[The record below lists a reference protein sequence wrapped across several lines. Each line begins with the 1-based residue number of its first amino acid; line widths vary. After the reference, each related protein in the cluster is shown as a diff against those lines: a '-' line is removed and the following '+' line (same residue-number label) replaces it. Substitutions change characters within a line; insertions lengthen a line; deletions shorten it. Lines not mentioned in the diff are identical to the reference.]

1 MFKRSGGIWWV
12 CIRQKNAKP
21 IQKSLQTTDRKLA
34 KSIEAKIRTEIVEG
48 KYYKKPIGND
58 KTFSQLV
65 DKFMKEYAPKKSVN
79 MQNSY
84 AASIKHLIPFFGDSH
99 LSSITRKNISRYK
112 VLRRDE
118 GAKPSTI
125 NSELAML
132 SRAFTLAVD
141 EWEWLTN
148 KPFLKITREK
158 ENNEKGKYLTA
169 DEGKTLLENCPEWL
183 KDLVVFAL
191 NTGLRQDEQL
201 SLTWQRV
208 SLLRKTI
215 LIQETKSGKPRSV
228 PLNQTAISILEQRA
242 KTRCIKNDFVFISSH
257 GAKINKQTLIS
268 AFKKALRESGI
279 SDFSWHGL
287 RRTFATRL
295 AHKGL
300 DIYKISKLLGH
311 EDVSTTQKRY
321 AHHCTESLRVGVEI
335 LDVDYNLTTIDEK
348 RVFSDA
354 SKSP

>member
-65 DKFMKEYAPKKSVN
+65 DKFVKEYAPKKSVN

-268 AFKKALRESGI
+268 AFKKALRESGF

-311 EDVSTTQKRY
+311 ENVSTTQKRY

>member
-65 DKFMKEYAPKKSVN
+65 DKFMKEYAPKKSVS

-84 AASIKHLIPFFGDSH
+84 VASIKHLVPFFGDLH
-99 LSSITRKNISRYK
+99 ISSITRKHISRYK

-118 GAKPSTI
+118 GAKPATI
-125 NSELAML
+125 NRELAML
-132 SRAFTLAVD
+132 SKAFTLAVD
-141 EWEWLTN
+141 EWEWLPH

-158 ENNEKGKYLTA
+158 ENNEKEKYLTA
-169 DEGKTLLENCPEWL
+169 DEEETILENCIEWL

-208 SLLRKTI
+208 SLSRKTI
-215 LIQETKSGKPRSV
+215 LIQETKSGKPRSI

-311 EDVSTTQKRY
+311 ENVSTTQKRY